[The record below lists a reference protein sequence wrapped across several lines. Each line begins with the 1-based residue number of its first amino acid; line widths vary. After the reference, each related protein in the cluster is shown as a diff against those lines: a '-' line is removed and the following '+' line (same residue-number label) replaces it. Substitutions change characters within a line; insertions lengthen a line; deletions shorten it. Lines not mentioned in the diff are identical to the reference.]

1 MTEEKEDKKKVA
13 IPDEGEEKKKKKW
26 YWGCGGCGCLG
37 FILIVLIGGCVALF
51 GGTDEDDA
59 DKKVDNKVVNVDEEE
74 KDKAKKEQEQE
85 EKAEQAK
92 KEQEEKDKAE
102 QAKKEQE
109 EKEKAQQAEQ
119 DKKEAD
125 QAKAEKACLNI
136 KGNTSSSGEKIYH
149 VPGGQ
154 FYDKTNAEQTFC
166 TEGEAKSA
174 GYRESKR

>member
-13 IPDEGEEKKKKKW
+13 IPIEGEEKKKKKW

-51 GGTDEDDA
+51 GGTDEDDS
-59 DKKVDNKVVNVDEEE
+59 DKKVDNKVVNVKEEE
-74 KDKAKKEQEQE
+74 KDKAKKEQEE
-85 EKAEQAK
+85 KEKAEQAK

-109 EKEKAQQAEQ
+109 EQEKAQQAEQ

-125 QAKAEKACLNI
+125 QAKTEKACLNI

-154 FYDKTNAEQTFC
+154 FYDKTNPEQTFC

>member
-1 MTEEKEDKKKVA
+1 MTEEK
-13 IPDEGEEKKKKKW
+13 EEKKKKKWYW

-51 GGTDEDDA
+51 GTDEDDS
-59 DKKVDNKVVNVDEEE
+59 DKKVDNKVINVKEEE
-74 KDKAKKEQEQE
+74 KDKAKKVQEEKEKAELAKKEQEE
-85 EKAEQAK
+85 KEKAEQAK
-92 KEQEEKDKAE
+92 KEQEE
-102 QAKKEQE
+102 Q
-109 EKEKAQQAEQ
+109 EKAQQAKQAEQ
-119 DKKEAD
+119 DKQEAE
-125 QAKAEKACLNI
+125 QAKTEKACLNI

-154 FYDKTNAEQTFC
+154 FYDKTNPEQTFC

>member
-1 MTEEKEDKKKVA
+1 MTTIDPKKVLK
-13 IPDEGEEKKKKKW
+13 EGDEEKK
-26 YWGCGGCGCLG
+26 
-37 FILIVLIGGCVALF
+37 
-51 GGTDEDDA
+51 
-59 DKKVDNKVVNVDEEE
+59 
-74 KDKAKKEQEQE
+74 
-85 EKAEQAK
+85 
-92 KEQEEKDKAE
+92 KAE

-109 EKEKAQQAEQ
+109 EKEKAEQAKEEEKAQQ

-125 QAKAEKACLNI
+125 QAKEEKACLNI

-174 GYRESKR
+174 GYRESIR

>member
-1 MTEEKEDKKKVA
+1 MTEEQEDKKKVA
-13 IPDEGEEKKKKKW
+13 IPIEGEKKKKKKW

-51 GGTDEDDA
+51 GTDEDDS
-59 DKKVDNKVVNVDEEE
+59 DKKVDNKVINVKEEE
-74 KDKAKKEQEQE
+74 KNKAKKEQE
-85 EKAEQAK
+85 EKEKSELAK

-125 QAKAEKACLNI
+125 QAKTEKACLNI

-154 FYDKTNAEQTFC
+154 FYDKTNPEQTFC